1 MSDYEPSPELVAW
14 CLDSPDPFDPEPVRH
29 ALTAAVAYRTPDGHP
44 ELVPWEQVRELVDA
58 AREAE
63 PWLDY
68 LDTNHAPDWAPHE
81 ATILTRDLTRLRD
94 ALTPFTQEPHDGQ
107 A

>member
-1 MSDYEPSPELVAW
+1 MTDPYSPSPELV
-14 CLDSPDPFDPEPVRH
+14 E
-29 ALTAAVAYRTPDGHP
+29 AVADLSGCGTDTTEFVIGEAVDFRHPDGRP

-68 LDTNHAPDWAPHE
+68 LDTNHAPDWAPNE
-81 ATILTRDLTRLRD
+81 ASVVANDLARLRA
-94 ALTPFTQEPHDGQ
+94 ALAPFTQEPER
-107 A
+107 